1 FSRCGCNDS
10 IKQSFFVNFSATGL
24 TAARA
29 RGRVG
34 GRPKGLSP
42 QAEATALAAE
52 TLYRER
58 KLSVAAIAQK
68 LHLSKSTLYSYLRHR
83 GVRSARTKTGAA
95 SIKRASR

>member
-1 FSRCGCNDS
+1 MPAPAVRLASSLSRLA
-10 IKQSFFVNFSATGL
+10 VPL
-24 TAARA
+24 LPEP
-29 RGRVG
+29 RVG

-68 LHLSKSTLYSYLRHR
+68 LHLSKSTLYSYLQHR
-83 GVRSARTKTGAA
+83 GVGIGT
-95 SIKRASR
+95 